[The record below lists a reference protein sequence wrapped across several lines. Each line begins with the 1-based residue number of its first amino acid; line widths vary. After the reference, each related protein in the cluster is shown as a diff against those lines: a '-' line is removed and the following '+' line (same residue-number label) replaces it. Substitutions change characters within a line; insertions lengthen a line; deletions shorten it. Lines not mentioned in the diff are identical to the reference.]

1 MGMYKFLA
9 IGLTM
14 IAQSAI
20 AATFTVTN
28 INDSG
33 GGSLRKAIDDANANP
48 GADSI
53 NFSIPGGGVHSII
66 P

>member
-1 MGMYKFLA
+1 MYKLPA

-33 GGSLRKAIDDANANP
+33 GGSLRQAILNANANP

-53 NFSIPGGGVHSII
+53 HFNIPGGGVHSII